1 MSNYEFL
8 TVQYVSDLVKFE
20 PVNIGIILVDR
31 KNKTLYRKYITNFDE
46 LFRRIGVKTINGLEQ
61 SFYKYVRVEDVTD
74 ENILYTMYE
83 SPQGSIRYSKPV
95 PIKSD
100 DDVCTIIHRVFGKM
114 ISIMDGPKTTRK
126 VVVNVGNGHAPFHIS
141 KVGRDFLRAR
151 LGDKRP
157 NMGEYAEMREF
168 ADQTDGRPR
177 HDQVLVDMVETLGK
191 KSYDDEENVKCKLEI
206 REIHV
211 DEEYVIIKNG
221 SDSDREYV
229 EIHKRRDV
237 NDR

>member
-46 LFRRIGVKTINGLEQ
+46 LFRRIGVKTINGLKK
-61 SFYKYVRVEDVTD
+61 SFDNYVRVEDVTD

-83 SPQGSIRYSKPV
+83 SQLDSIHYSKPV

-126 VVVNVGNGHAPFHIS
+126 VVVNVGNGHAPFYIS
-141 KVGRDFLRAR
+141 KAGRDFLRASLDDEKPDR
-151 LGDKRP
+151 S
-157 NMGEYAEMREF
+157 EYAEMREF
-168 ADQTDGRPR
+168 ADQINGRMR

-191 KSYDDEENVKCKLEI
+191 KSYDDEENVKCRLEI

-211 DEEYVIIKNG
+211 DEEYTIIKNG
-221 SDSDREYV
+221 NDSDREHV
-229 EIHKRRDV
+229 EIHKRQDV